1 MTALPTLVV
10 DGNGD
15 GTTHQPRDWAT
26 QDYTNIDEGIAAA
39 DGVTILSPIAATGKT
54 SFTLEAFPAD
64 LDNVDTLTITVRCAS
79 PQRVDDLNT
88 IFAKL
93 IDPADGSLLAGGTSV
108 DDMQL
113 VKINPATTQTDYGP
127 ITFADVTTT
136 ATKAQWDSAILILHV
151 GYSAVGDP
159 DFLVAIRVDTIDI
172 DGTYTATAGLTP
184 VGADE
189 QAVWDVLATVNA
201 DQQTVWDVLAG
212 VNADQQA
219 VWDVLEA
226 VAVDEQVIWEL
237 YSTVA
242 ATGQAVWDVH
252 STVGADQQTVW
263 DLLATV
269 GVDGQAVWNIQATVA
284 ADEQA
289 VWDVLAA
296 VNADLQVIWDVLAA
310 LNAVGADMQAVWNLQ
325 AAIGADQQIVW
336 NVLSLLIIPDIGR
349 AHLLAPRWRAELD
362 PPRWKATLEPTRWA
376 AELTQGPP

>member
-1 MTALPTLVV
+1 MTALPTLLV

-15 GTTHQPRDWAT
+15 GTTHQPRNWST
-26 QDYTNIDEGIAAA
+26 QSYLSIDEGTAAA
-39 DGVTILSPIAATGKT
+39 DGSFILGPIAATGKT
-54 SFTLEAFPAD
+54 SFTMEAFPAD
-64 LDNVDTLTITVRCAS
+64 LDSVDTLTVTIRCAS
-79 PQRVDDLNT
+79 PNRVDDINT

-93 IDPADGSLLAGGTSV
+93 VDPADGSLLAGGVSV

-113 VKINPATTQTDYGP
+113 VKINPAAAQTNYGP
-127 ITFADVTTT
+127 ITFATLTTGV
-136 ATKAQWDSAILILHV
+136 TKAQWDSAILVLHT

-159 DFLVAIRVDTIDI
+159 DTFVAILVDTVDI

-184 VGADE
+184 VGADD
-189 QAVWDVLATVNA
+189 QVVWDLHATVNA
-201 DQQTVWDVLAG
+201 DQQPVWDVLAG
-212 VNADQQA
+212 VNVDLQA

-226 VAVDEQVIWEL
+226 VAGVEQVVWEL

-242 ATGQAVWDVH
+242 ATGQAVWDVQ

-263 DLLATV
+263 DLLAAV

-284 ADEQA
+284 ADQQA

-296 VNADLQVIWDVLAA
+296 VNADLQTVWDVLAA

-325 AAIGADQQIVW
+325 ATINADQQIVW

-349 AHLLAPRWRAELD
+349 AHLLATRWRAELD
-362 PPRWKATLEPTRWA
+362 PPRWKANLEATRWA